1 MSSYFDKLNLRPQE
15 RRLVVGILVVI
26 FVVLNVLLVWPRFS
40 DWNRV
45 KAELEKDQKILA
57 DYNKKIAKAEGA
69 AGFKVK
75 LKQLEGED
83 AQNIISD
90 EQEIQLLRTV
100 QSQVQASK
108 IVVSSYSPITRS
120 GNLQN
125 TNEFFEEQSLKISVN
140 TGEEELVAFLLNI
153 GSGSSMIRVRDLDL
167 KPADQNRYR
176 LQGTITLSANF
187 QKKAATKPAVAAAKP
202 VPTAKPSVKPSPA
215 VKPSPDVKPS
225 PAGAPVPKPPAVNNK
240 KT

>member
-45 KAELEKDQKILA
+45 KADLA
-57 DYNKKIAKAEGA
+57 KGQRNLASYNEKIAKAEGPT
-69 AGFKVK
+69 GFKAR
-75 LKQLEGED
+75 LKKLEGED
-83 AQNIISD
+83 AQNIVSD

-120 GNLQN
+120 SNLQN
-125 TNEFFEEQSLKISVN
+125 TNEFFEEQSIKISVN
-140 TGEEELVAFLLNI
+140 TGEEELVTFLLNI
-153 GSGSSMIRVRDLDL
+153 GSGTSMIRVRDLNL

-176 LQGTITLSANF
+176 LQGTITLSANY
-187 QKKAATKPAVAAAKP
+187 QKKTVTKPAIAAAKP
-202 VPTAKPSVKPSPA
+202 VPSGKPTVNPPPA
-215 VKPSPDVKPS
+215 GKPS
-225 PAGAPVPKPPAVNNK
+225 PAGTPAPKPPVVSNK

>member
-45 KAELEKDQKILA
+45 KADLA
-57 DYNKKIAKAEGA
+57 KGQRNLASYNEKIAKAEGPT
-69 AGFKVK
+69 GFKAR
-75 LKQLEGED
+75 LKKLEGED
-83 AQNIISD
+83 AQNIVSD

-120 GNLQN
+120 SNLQN
-125 TNEFFEEQSLKISVN
+125 TNEFFEEQSIKISVN
-140 TGEEELVAFLLNI
+140 TGEEELVTFLLNI
-153 GSGSSMIRVRDLDL
+153 GSGTSMIRVRDLNL

-176 LQGTITLSANF
+176 LQGTITLSANY
-187 QKKAATKPAVAAAKP
+187 QKKTATKPAIAVAKP
-202 VPTAKPSVKPSPA
+202 VPSGKPTVNPPPA
-215 VKPSPDVKPS
+215 GKPS
-225 PAGAPVPKPPAVNNK
+225 PAGTPAPKPPVVSNK
-240 KT
+240 KNVNLK